1 MDFPFFIKGLAVG
14 LAIAAP
20 VGPIGVLCIRRT
32 LAEGRMS
39 GLLSGI
45 GAATADAF
53 YGSIAGF
60 GLTAISAFLTGQSA
74 WLRFAGGC
82 FLCYLGLV
90 TLLSKPADK
99 PADSRRSGGRF
110 AAYASTLLLTI
121 TNPMTILSF
130 VSIFA
135 GIGLSD
141 GNGGTLSS
149 LLLVAGVFCGSA
161 SWWFLLSVLVGMLR
175 EKMDRR
181 ALTWIN
187 RLSGLV
193 IIGFGTGALYPF
205 LI

>member
-1 MDFPFFIKGLAVG
+1 M
-14 LAIAAP
+14 
-20 VGPIGVLCIRRT
+20 
-32 LAEGRMS
+32 
-39 GLLSGI
+39 
-45 GAATADAF
+45 
-53 YGSIAGF
+53 
-60 GLTAISAFLTGQSA
+60 
-74 WLRFAGGC
+74 
-82 FLCYLGLV
+82 

-135 GIGLSD
+135 GIGLSG
-141 GNGGTLSS
+141 GNGGTLTA

-161 SWWFLLSVLVGMLR
+161 SWWLLLSVLVGMLR

-205 LI
+205 LM